1 VAQAVATLTT
11 VALRTDQVLL
21 HCVREFLLTVTSRVL
36 TNEGVCL
43 CSIVV
48 LSTSCTRAILSDH
61 PSGLLTHDLTTRRMQ
76 LCGATRFDSWSRC
89 HNRLPFIGSY
99 SAVSL
104 VISWSAHAII
114 DRRLERFHLIR
125 QLYECMTE
133 VLVCTIIVFEHS
145 DFASPSHYAK
155 SVPRAGSTTITLALS
170 ATA

>member
-1 VAQAVATLTT
+1 MAQAVATLTT

-61 PSGLLTHDLTTRRMQ
+61 PSGLLTHDLTTPRRMQ
-76 LCGATRFDSWSRC
+76 LCGATRVDSWSRPQ
-89 HNRLPFIGSY
+89 NRLPFIGFY

-104 VISWSAHAII
+104 VISWSAHTNM
-114 DRRLERFHLIR
+114 DRRLE
-125 QLYECMTE
+125 
-133 VLVCTIIVFEHS
+133 
-145 DFASPSHYAK
+145 SHYIWSDSYM
-155 SVPRAGSTTITLALS
+155 SVWTENVGLHYHCIRTQ
-170 ATA
+170 